1 MRSTGRAH
9 GLTIRGHNRLSPSLG
24 VRPYSSNSSRE
35 ERLLPCRHPSRES
48 GYLRRQ
54 RIPFKIVN
62 SHRGT
67 RRCKAGSSTESH
79 WCLMLL
85 WLPIWAFQKIIV
97 PTLSQ
102 TPAATAA
109 AASSTSSATTT
120 WSTSVKAA
128 RTAQKAK
135 AARTAAKQRRRW
147 RRPCVVF
154 IPQENV
160 S

>member
-9 GLTIRGHNRLSPSLG
+9 GLTIRGHHRLSPSLG

-35 ERLLPCRHPSRES
+35 GRLRPCRHPPRDC
-48 GYLRRQ
+48 GYLRGQ

-67 RRCKAGSSTESH
+67 RRRSAGSSTEPH

-85 WLPIWAFQKIIV
+85 WLPIWAFQKMIV

-109 AASSTSSATTT
+109 AISSASSATTT
-120 WSTSVKAA
+120 WSTS
-128 RTAQKAK
+128 AK